1 MLHQSVGPFFIMVS
15 EMIRR
20 DFVRFMVIPA
30 VVLPAFAVAF
40 CVLFNNLG
48 AGEPDSNAAVAAD
61 ANRNF
66 GQSAFTLV
74 LLGVGLGDEMGE
86 TMAAEAD
93 GRVIVLLLLYILI
106 IPIMAMNLLVAM
118 MADTCE
124 PDTFRPAVST
134 QTNLRS
140 GQRTHLHFPVQTWT
154 FGRPLSTAGRSSR
167 RSSRSR
173 ASASPSSSACPRT
186 SLGSTVGTSSKVNT
200 KTSLRWTRRT
210 IRRRI
215 FECTRSTRRGVR
227 GGWRR
232 SLSRALT
239 ASTSWW
245 RRSWSGWRSSSSRAR
260 RDWSGSWTR

>member
-1 MLHQSVGPFFIMVS
+1 MLNQSVGPFFIMVS

-20 DFVRFMVIPA
+20 DFVRFMVIPT

-134 QTNLRS
+134 QTPCGPGNA
-140 GQRTHLHFPVQTWT
+140 RTYT
-154 FGRPLSTAGRSSR
+154 
-167 RSSRSR
+167 
-173 ASASPSSSACPRT
+173 
-186 SLGSTVGTSSKVNT
+186 
-200 KTSLRWTRRT
+200 
-210 IRRRI
+210 
-215 FECTRSTRRGVR
+215 
-227 GGWRR
+227 
-232 SLSRALT
+232 
-239 ASTSWW
+239 
-245 RRSWSGWRSSSSRAR
+245 
-260 RDWSGSWTR
+260 